1 MMGCVV
7 NRMAVDQLLNQKGRR
22 YKGTQGK
29 HLAAAKIQVLMQSDM
44 FRIFIVMHYRQHIV
58 CIVRERLT
66 LSIVVSSGQ
75 QVLMYISNI

>member
-1 MMGCVV
+1 MECVV

-29 HLAAAKIQVLMQSDM
+29 HLAAAKIQVFTQHDVC
-44 FRIFIVMHYRQHIV
+44 RIFTVTNCRLLIV

-66 LSIVVSSGQ
+66 LSIAVSSGQ
-75 QVLMYISNI
+75 QVNVM